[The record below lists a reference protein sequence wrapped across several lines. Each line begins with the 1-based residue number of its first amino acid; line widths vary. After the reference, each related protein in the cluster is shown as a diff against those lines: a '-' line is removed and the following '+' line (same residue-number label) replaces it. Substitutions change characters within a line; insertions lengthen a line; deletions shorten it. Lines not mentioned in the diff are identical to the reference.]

1 MLSIATFALCIALTF
16 VYRALNPALHE
27 FPKLAKRFQVGV
39 GAIIMALSVTV
50 GYLFPVE
57 IGRALNHQQQ
67 YQSQLQVE
75 RTERRITLEQKHAA
89 RMIEI
94 FGSTDKYLAYLSA
107 KKI

>member
-1 MLSIATFALCIALTF
+1 MLSIATFVLCIALTF
-16 VYRALNPALHE
+16 VYRALNPVLHLD
-27 FPKLAKRFQVGV
+27 PKLAKRFRVGV

-67 YQSQLQVE
+67 YQSHLQGE
-75 RTERRITLEQKHAA
+75 KTERRMASEQRHAA

-94 FGSTDKYLAYLSA
+94 FGSTEKYLAYLSRQNR
-107 KKI
+107 